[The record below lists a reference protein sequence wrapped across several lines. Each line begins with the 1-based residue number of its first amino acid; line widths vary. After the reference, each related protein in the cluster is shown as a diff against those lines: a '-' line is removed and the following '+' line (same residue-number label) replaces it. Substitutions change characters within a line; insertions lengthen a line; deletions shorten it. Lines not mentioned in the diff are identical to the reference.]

1 MFNNPSRLAV
11 FLRETGAVDLRER
24 EGGGGNW
31 ELGGRENCRDVI
43 YEIRINEI
51 KCDMPYFFQA
61 VFPWKESR
69 PVATTEK
76 ASR

>member
-1 MFNNPSRLAV
+1 MG
-11 FLRETGAVDLRER
+11 EGTGSC
-24 EGGGGNW
+24 
-31 ELGGRENCRDVI
+31 GGRENCRDVI
-43 YEIRINEI
+43 YEVRINEI
-51 KCDMPYFFQA
+51 KCDMPYFFQT